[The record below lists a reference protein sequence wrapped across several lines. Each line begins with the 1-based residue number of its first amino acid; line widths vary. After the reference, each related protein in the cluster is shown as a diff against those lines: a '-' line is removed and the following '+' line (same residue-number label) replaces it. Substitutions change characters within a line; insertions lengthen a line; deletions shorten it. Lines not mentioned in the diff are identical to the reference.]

1 MERWVEMSYDQ
12 HEVPLLPQKHD
23 ISRLY
28 AKYVHEQGHCG
39 ISTTASR
46 VRSRFWIV
54 GLHRIA
60 KSIKCNC
67 VV

>member
-1 MERWVEMSYDQ
+1 MERGMEMKYNQ

-28 AKYVHEQGHCG
+28 AKYVQKQGHCV
-39 ISTTASR
+39 ISATTSK
-46 VRSRFWIV
+46 VKQRSLIA

-60 KSIKCNC
+60 KSIKCNL
-67 VV
+67 VL